1 VRAEATEPGA
11 SMPAPAPGRP
21 WSSAGLFLGLC
32 LGFVVS
38 AAQAGA
44 APPGD
49 PFGNVAAAYLVKVD
63 GREVWARNPDVALP
77 PASLTKM
84 MTALLVL
91 ERSDLR
97 GVATISP
104 AASRETGTR
113 LGLSPGDRMPVID
126 LLAGS
131 LLGSANDACRAL
143 AEHVAGSET
152 KFVALMNARARA
164 LGLSRTR
171 FANACGHDAPGMR
184 STARDLARLAE
195 TAMENP
201 VFAKMA
207 GLEDGWIST
216 ADAGRKYPLENRNLL
231 IGRYRGAIGVKTG
244 FTAAA
249 GKCLVALAERGG
261 KRVLLVLLNAPD
273 RWWKAERILDAAFAD
288 GSGASSARP

>member
-1 VRAEATEPGA
+1 VSYPVRTALLLA
-11 SMPAPAPGRP
+11 
-21 WSSAGLFLGLC
+21 FC
-32 LGFVVS
+32 LGIVVS
-38 AAQAGA
+38 AAWAEATGL
-44 APPGD
+44 GD

-63 GREVWARNPDVALP
+63 GREVWARNPDASLP

-91 ERSDLR
+91 ERADLR
-97 GVATISP
+97 SVATVSRE
-104 AASRETGTR
+104 ASRETGTR
-113 LGLSPGDRMPVID
+113 LGLSPGDRVIVLE
-126 LLAGS
+126 LLAAT
-131 LLGSANDACRAL
+131 LIGSANDACHVL
-143 AEHVAGSET
+143 AEHVAGTET
-152 KFVALMNARARA
+152 KFVTLMNARAGEM
-164 LGLSRTR
+164 GLSDTR
-171 FANACGHDAPGMR
+171 FANPCGHDDPGMR

-195 TAMENP
+195 TAMGNP

-216 ADAGRKYPLENRNLL
+216 ADAGKKFPLGNKNLL

-244 FTAAA
+244 FTGSA

-273 RWWKAERILDAAFAD
+273 RWWKAEEILDAAFAY